1 MIERLSA
8 ARRNKEQSTWQQM
21 RWEWVRALSPRQPA
35 WCPTAR
41 QDFHKLSGELDGQI
55 NDLKGKWAGAGGQAF
70 FILHQAWTD
79 KQKMVVEAL
88 NEFEASL
95 RGTEKD
101 ATNVD
106 DTQAVNYA
114 NFQNKL

>member
-1 MIERLSA
+1 MA
-8 ARRNKEQSTWQQM
+8 ANEMGMGEGTLTKAAGMVS
-21 RWEWVRALSPRQPA
+21 
-35 WCPTAR
+35 TAR

-79 KQKMVVEAL
+79 KQKLVVEAL

-95 RGTEKD
+95 RRHREGRHQRRRHPGRQLRQLPEQ
-101 ATNVD
+101 ALSPSAEQE
-106 DTQAVNYA
+106 TQT
-114 NFQNKL
+114 

>member
-1 MIERLSA
+1 MA
-8 ARRNKEQSTWQQM
+8 AHEMGMGEGTLTKAAGMVS
-21 RWEWVRALSPRQPA
+21 
-35 WCPTAR
+35 TAR
-41 QDFHKLSGELDGQI
+41 QDFHRLSGELDGQI

-79 KQKMVVEAL
+79 KQKLVVEAL

-101 ATNVD
+101 ATTVD

>member
-1 MIERLSA
+1 MAANEMGMGEGTLSKAAGMVSTAKQDFNRLSGDL
-8 ARRNKEQSTWQQM
+8 E
-21 RWEWVRALSPRQPA
+21 
-35 WCPTAR
+35 
-41 QDFHKLSGELDGQI
+41 GQI
-55 NDLKGKWAGAGGQAF
+55 ADLKGKWAGAGGQAF

-79 KQKMVVEAL
+79 KQKLVVSAL
-88 NEFEASL
+88 DEFEASL

-106 DTQAVNYA
+106 DTQAVNFA

>member
-1 MIERLSA
+1 MAANEMGMGEGTLSKAAGMVSTAKQDFNRLSGDL
-8 ARRNKEQSTWQQM
+8 E
-21 RWEWVRALSPRQPA
+21 
-35 WCPTAR
+35 
-41 QDFHKLSGELDGQI
+41 GQI
-55 NDLKGKWAGAGGQAF
+55 ADLKGKWAGAGGQAF

-79 KQKMVVEAL
+79 KQKMVVSAL
-88 NEFEASL
+88 DEFEASL

-106 DTQAVNYA
+106 DTQASNFA